1 MLYPDMP
8 SVYDTLAAFL
18 RHTLIQNRTLSPD
31 VDAYV
36 DTVAL
41 RDVVATAPADIQRY
55 IELRFIK
62 KLPVSR
68 TLAAM
73 QCGNSEGLML
83 ERRFVLYLTHAEF
96 VDYYIRDRSGAVRPS
111 ERTRLLEHA
120 RVMVRVLTAVKNGDL
135 APEDLEL
142 REATPQETQYA
153 PRVTYIEHVTLST
166 RTYNSLSRQ
175 GVVSLEA
182 LCQHGIQKVA
192 TFHGIG
198 ATGIDEL
205 RTACA
210 AHGIPFEF
218 EGRDVPETTPRRQS
232 VANIET
238 MLAAYQDGDRTNVTV
253 VTYPVEKGVTP

>member
-41 RDVVATAPADIQRY
+41 RDVVATAPADIQHY

-62 KLPVSR
+62 KLPISR

-73 QCGNSEGLML
+73 KCGSNDGLML

-111 ERTRLLEHA
+111 ERERLLEHT

-135 APEDLEL
+135 APDDLEL
-142 REATPQETQYA
+142 REATLQKARYA
-153 PRVTYIEHVTLST
+153 PRVTYIEHGALST

-198 ATGIDEL
+198 VGSIDEI
-205 RTACA
+205 RAACA
-210 AHGIPFEF
+210 THGIPFEF
-218 EGRDVPETTPRRQS
+218 EGRDVPETTPRRQT
-232 VANIET
+232 VASIEA
-238 MLAAYQDGDRTNVTV
+238 MLAAYQNGERENVTV